1 MTTEPVPTGDAR
13 ELLSRLW
20 TDYVRKHSRV
30 LVFAIILMAVQ
41 GGLLGVLSY
50 LVKPLFDEVFVA
62 GREDAVVAVAGAV
75 FLLFTI
81 RAIAGFIQ
89 RYMIVRTGLRVVTD
103 IQRTL
108 LGHLLTLDT
117 TFFQVNAPGGLIE
130 RVRGD
135 AQSLQGTSSDALITI
150 GRDVVGLVS
159 LLAVAI
165 WIDWVWALLAFVG
178 LPLIVWPTIYL
189 QRRIR
194 AMAMRSRIRSSGVST
209 RLDEVFHG
217 ISAIKVN
224 SLEAHESGR
233 FAKAIADF
241 FGAKLR
247 SEIAK
252 AGLPAMIDLI
262 SGIGFLCV
270 LIYGGFEIIDGKKTL
285 GEFMSFFTAMA
296 LMFDPLKR
304 LSNVSGNIQAAL
316 ASLERLYTLFDERPT
331 ITVPVTVDPGDRPDA
346 EGALEV
352 RDVHFAYGET
362 PVLNGLSFTA
372 EPGKTT
378 AVVGPS
384 GAGKSTVFN
393 LLTRQ
398 IDPSSGAVTIGGRDI
413 RSFGLHA
420 LRGHF
425 SLVSQDAALFD
436 ETLRDNIRLGR
447 LDASDAEIEAAAD
460 DATVSEF
467 AREQPRGLD
476 TPAGPRGSNLS
487 GGQRQRVAIARAFL
501 RDTPVLLL
509 DEPTSALDAHSEEMI
524 QQALSRLAKGRTTL
538 VIAHRLATIRDADK
552 IVVMDRGQVVD
563 EGTHEELIAREGP
576 YAALYQLQ
584 FRDGA

>member
-1 MTTEPVPTGDAR
+1 M
-13 ELLSRLW
+13 
-20 TDYVRKHSRV
+20 
-30 LVFAIILMAVQ
+30 
-41 GGLLGVLSY
+41 
-50 LVKPLFDEVFVA
+50 VKPLFDEVFVA

-194 AMAMRSRIRSSGVST
+194 AMAMRSRIRSSSVST

-372 EPGKTT
+372 KPGKTT

-420 LRGHF
+420 GCAVTSRWSVRMRHCSTRRCATTSG
-425 SLVSQDAALFD
+425 
-436 ETLRDNIRLGR
+436 LGGLTPATPR
-447 LDASDAEIEAAAD
+447 SRRRQMMPRCPSSRANSPGASTRPPGRAAATCRAGKGSGWQSPGPSC
-460 DATVSEF
+460 ATRRSCCWTS
-467 AREQPRGLD
+467 RPRRWM
-476 TPAGPRGSNLS
+476 PIRK
-487 GGQRQRVAIARAFL
+487 R
-501 RDTPVLLL
+501 
-509 DEPTSALDAHSEEMI
+509 MI